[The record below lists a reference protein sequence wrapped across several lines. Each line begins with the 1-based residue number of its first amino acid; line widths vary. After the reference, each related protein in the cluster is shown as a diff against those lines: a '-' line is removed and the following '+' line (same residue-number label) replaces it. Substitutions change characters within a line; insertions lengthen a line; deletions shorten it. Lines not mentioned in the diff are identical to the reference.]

1 MTYPILYPGHVIR
14 EMRKQKGY
22 TVYRLS
28 DLSGVTQRTIACFEK
43 GKISQKLLFCVP
55 CDMKNYNGR
64 VQYRMGHKIAI
75 SENDFAL

>member
-43 GKISQKLLFCVP
+43 GKISPTISTYL
-55 CDMKNYNGR
+55 
-64 VQYRMGHKIAI
+64 KIYK
-75 SENDFAL
+75 ALANEQH